1 MPDSSSSMHRS
12 SRRGRHDAAR
22 VLFPAAAAY
31 AAVAVPAGLA
41 GMRHSAWRVPGLSTP
56 AGHAHEMLFG
66 FALAVVAGFL
76 VRRTGGARVGALGGL
91 WLLAR
96 ITWLAAPG
104 SLLAAGTNGA
114 FAALVAALAAPG
126 LLRGAK
132 KLRNRAFPL
141 ALIALCVAE
150 GGFQY
155 AAVIHDPLLQR
166 RVAVET
172 VLLLAVMMAFMGG
185 RIIAPAA
192 AGHVQ
197 RRGAVLRARVQPR
210 VEALLLL
217 ALAAA
222 LATLPLPGLS
232 PVAGAL
238 LALAGTVAA
247 VRLARWRPW
256 LWAERRDLLA
266 LATGYA
272 WLAAGLVATGVAVAL
287 DAAGVELIALHLIT
301 VGALGTLTLSVMGR
315 SRLQRAKRSPPWTPA
330 LSEAVLLLALAT
342 GARVA
347 GGLRPGL
354 PAHLVWTAALLWLAA
369 FALLV
374 RELLRHP

>member
-1 MPDSSSSMHRS
+1 
-12 SRRGRHDAAR
+12 

-31 AAVAVPAGLA
+31 AAFAVPAGLA

-76 VRRTGGARVGALGGL
+76 VRRTGPARVGALAGL

-96 ITWLAAPG
+96 ITWLAIPG
-104 SLLAAGTNGA
+104 TLPAACANGA
-114 FAALVAALAAPG
+114 FAALVAVLAAPG

-132 KLRNRAFPL
+132 KPRNRAFPL
-141 ALIALCVAE
+141 ALIALCAAE
-150 GGFQY
+150 GAFQY
-155 AAVIHDPLLQR
+155 AAVIHDSLLQR
-166 RVAVET
+166 RVAIET

-192 AGHVQ
+192 AGHLQ
-197 RRGAVLRARVQPR
+197 RRGRLLRARVQPR
-210 VEALLLL
+210 LEALLLL

-222 LATLPLPGLS
+222 LVTLPVPGLS
-232 PVAGAL
+232 PVAGSL
-238 LALAGTVAA
+238 LVLAGTVAA

-272 WLAAGLVATGVAVAL
+272 WLAAGLAATGLAVTL
-287 DAAGVELIALHLIT
+287 DAAGVELITLHLIT
-301 VGALGTLTLSVMGR
+301 VGALGTITLSVMGR
-315 SRLQRAKRSPPWTPA
+315 SRLQQAKRSPPWTPA

-369 FALLV
+369 FALLG